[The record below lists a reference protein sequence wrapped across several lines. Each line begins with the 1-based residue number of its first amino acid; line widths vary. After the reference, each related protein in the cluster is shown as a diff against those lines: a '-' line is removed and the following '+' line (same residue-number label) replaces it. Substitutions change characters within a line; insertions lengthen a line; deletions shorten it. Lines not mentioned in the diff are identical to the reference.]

1 MKAHDGMYIDGEWR
15 PAAGTDTIEVVNPA
29 DEQVIGHVPAGHRR
43 GRGRRRTGRARRPAR
58 PGPPPR
64 PPSAP
69 RGSPRCATSSSARKD
84 EIAETVTAELG
95 SPLKFSQAVHV
106 GAPIAV
112 AGSYAELAASYAFE
126 EKVGNST
133 VLLEPVGVVGA
144 ITPWN
149 YPLHQ
154 IVAKVA
160 PALAAGCTVVLK
172 PAEDTPLVA
181 QLFAEAVHEAGLP
194 AGVFNLVTG
203 LGPVAGQALA
213 EHEGVDLVS
222 FTGSTAVGRQ
232 IGATAGAAVKRV
244 ALELGGKSANVILP
258 SADLAK
264 AVNVGVANVMSN
276 SGQTCSAWTRM
287 LVHGTAVRRGRRA
300 GRRRPPRSTA
310 SASGPSSTPSSGSGC
325 AVTSRRASR
334 RGRGWSRAAP
344 KPRANR
350 ATSSARPSSPTS
362 TPDMTIA
369 QEEIFGPVLSILRY
383 EDEEDALR
391 IANGTV
397 YGLAG
402 AVWAGDDD
410 GGRRLR
416 PPPRHRAGRHQRR
429 TLQPPC
435 PLRRLQAVGGRP
447 RAGRAR
453 PGRVPPDQVPA
464 VLVQE
469 GCTTWLVRRTR
480 FAPPSC
486 PPSALRWRSPRSS
499 CRSPGPGRSG
509 SGSPPP
515 ASATPTCPCP
525 TAPCGCRSPPSS
537 ATRARAPSSP
547 SDKGS
552 RTSRPGTGWSSTG
565 RPPAAVATPARS
577 ARSGCAPTRSRARAR
592 CTRGAPPTAP
602 SSTPG

>member
-15 PAAGTDTIEVVNPA
+15 PATGPDLIEVVNPA
-29 DEQVIGHVPAGHRR
+29 DEQVLGRVPAG
-43 GRGRRRTGRARRPAR
+43 TAEDVDLAVRAARAALPAWAATA
-58 PGPPPR
+58 
-64 PPSAP
+64 PSERAA
-69 RGSPRCATSSSARKD
+69 RLAALRDVLAARKD

-95 SPLKFSQAVHV
+95 SPLKFSQNVHAAVPV
-106 GAPIAV
+106 AV
-112 AGSYAELAASYAFE
+112 AGSYAELAATHPFE

-133 VLLEPVGVVGA
+133 VHQEPIGVVGA

-181 QLFAEAVHEAGLP
+181 QLFAEAVHEAGVP

-213 EHEGVDLVS
+213 EHPDVDLVS

-232 IGATAGAAVKRV
+232 IGATAGAALKKV

-287 LVHGTAVRRGRRA
+287 LVHTEQYDEAVDLAAAAAVKYGERIGPVVSAKQQARVRGYIEKGVAEGARLVA
-300 GRRRPPRSTA
+300 GGPESPREQ
-310 SASGPSSTPSSGSGC
+310 GYF
-325 AVTSRRASR
+325 V
-334 RGRGWSRAAP
+334 
-344 KPRANR
+344 
-350 ATSSARPSSPTS
+350 SPTVFADV

-369 QEEIFGPVLSILRY
+369 QEEIFGPVLSVLRY

-402 AVWAGDDD
+402 AVWAGDASEAVAFARRMDTGQVD
-410 GGRRLR
+410 INGGRFNPLA
-416 PPPRHRAGRHQRR
+416 PFGGYKQSGVGRELGSHGLAEY
-429 TLQPPC
+429 LQTKS
-435 PLRRLQAVGGRP
+435 LQ
-447 RAGRAR
+447 
-453 PGRVPPDQVPA
+453 
-464 VLVQE
+464 
-469 GCTTWLVRRTR
+469 
-480 FAPPSC
+480 F
-486 PPSALRWRSPRSS
+486 
-499 CRSPGPGRSG
+499 
-509 SGSPPP
+509 
-515 ASATPTCPCP
+515 
-525 TAPCGCRSPPSS
+525 
-537 ATRARAPSSP
+537 
-547 SDKGS
+547 
-552 RTSRPGTGWSSTG
+552 
-565 RPPAAVATPARS
+565 
-577 ARSGCAPTRSRARAR
+577 
-592 CTRGAPPTAP
+592 
-602 SSTPG
+602 

>member
-15 PAAGTDTIEVVNPA
+15 PAAGTDAIAVVNPA
-29 DEQVIGHVPAGHRR
+29 DEQVIAQVPAGTADDVDAAVRAAR
-43 GRGRRRTGRARRPAR
+43 GALPAWAATPPAERAAR
-58 PGPPPR
+58 ITALR
-64 PPSAP
+64 DVLV
-69 RGSPRCATSSSARKD
+69 ARKD

-95 SPLKFSQAVHV
+95 SPLKLSQAVHV

-133 VLLEPVGVVGA
+133 VHLEPVGVVGA

-172 PAEDTPLVA
+172 PAEDTPLTA
-181 QLFAEAVHEAGLP
+181 QLFAEAVHEAGVP

-213 EHEGVDLVS
+213 GHEGVDLVS

-287 LVHGTAVRRGRRA
+287 LVHDSQYDEAVALAAEAAAKYGERIGPVVNAKQQQRVRSYIEKGVAEGARLVA
-300 GRRRPPRSTA
+300 GGPEAPRDQ
-310 SASGPSSTPSSGSGC
+310 GYF
-325 AVTSRRASR
+325 V
-334 RGRGWSRAAP
+334 
-344 KPRANR
+344 
-350 ATSSARPSSPTS
+350 SPTVFADV
-362 TPDMTIA
+362 TPEMTIA

-383 EDEEDALR
+383 EDESDALR

-402 AVWAGDDD
+402 AVWAGEATEAVAFARRLDTGQVDIN
-410 GGRRLR
+410 GGRFNPLA
-416 PPPRHRAGRHQRR
+416 PFGGYKQSGVGRELGSHGLSEY
-429 TLQPPC
+429 LQTKS
-435 PLRRLQAVGGRP
+435 LQ
-447 RAGRAR
+447 
-453 PGRVPPDQVPA
+453 
-464 VLVQE
+464 
-469 GCTTWLVRRTR
+469 
-480 FAPPSC
+480 F
-486 PPSALRWRSPRSS
+486 
-499 CRSPGPGRSG
+499 
-509 SGSPPP
+509 
-515 ASATPTCPCP
+515 
-525 TAPCGCRSPPSS
+525 
-537 ATRARAPSSP
+537 
-547 SDKGS
+547 
-552 RTSRPGTGWSSTG
+552 
-565 RPPAAVATPARS
+565 
-577 ARSGCAPTRSRARAR
+577 
-592 CTRGAPPTAP
+592 
-602 SSTPG
+602 